1 MKKIMFNDRFGL
13 TNAVL
18 SGRKTMTRR
27 IINGD
32 FETIKSFSANYEW
45 IFVGETKDG
54 DSVELKP
61 AFEVGEVVAV
71 AQPYKSIPWNC
82 IPINWLG
89 KVEKMSGYTNK
100 MFVKAEY
107 MPEQIRIMSVNA
119 QRIQDI
125 CDEDCIKEGVYHEC
139 YQPYYT
145 YFGSAEKNCP
155 VGWNN
160 PKGAFADLFDKVCGR
175 GTWKRNPWVWG
186 YEFELVKEKRKMR
199 PKIIYVEITDGK
211 NLSIV
216 GENYPFAE
224 VYVKKADLET
234 EIEKYKEETG
244 IGLDAY
250 SMGFE
255 NGKAEICNRILSFI
269 NTMLEEPVKE

>member
-1 MKKIMFNDRFGL
+1 MKKIMFDDRFGL

-18 SGRKTMTRR
+18 SGSKTMTRR

-82 IPINWLG
+82 IPIDWFG

-107 MPEQIRIMSVNA
+107 MPRQIRIMSVNV

-125 CDEDCIKEGVYHEC
+125 SEEDAMREGVFKYDKPPLHHEADMFAPWA
-139 YQPYYT
+139 PYVRPYKWDSDNLVYRCT
-145 YFGSAEKNCP
+145 ASY
-155 VGWNN
+155 
-160 PKGAFADLFDKVCGR
+160 AFAYLIDKICGG
-175 GTWKRNPWVWG
+175 GTWNRNPWVWV
-186 YEFELVKEKRKMR
+186 YEFELVKEK
-199 PKIIYVEITDGK
+199 
-211 NLSIV
+211 
-216 GENYPFAE
+216 
-224 VYVKKADLET
+224 
-234 EIEKYKEETG
+234 EK
-244 IGLDAY
+244 
-250 SMGFE
+250 
-255 NGKAEICNRILSFI
+255 
-269 NTMLEEPVKE
+269 